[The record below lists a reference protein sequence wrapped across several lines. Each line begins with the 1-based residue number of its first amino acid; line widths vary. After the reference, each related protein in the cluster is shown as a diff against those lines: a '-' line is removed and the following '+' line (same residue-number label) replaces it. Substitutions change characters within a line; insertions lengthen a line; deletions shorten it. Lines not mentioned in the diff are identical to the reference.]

1 MNKIKQNKITFTLIL
16 LAIAII
22 FSSLTILSLP
32 VLFNYKSKVEL
43 IEKNFYK
50 NFKIYLNSSDK
61 ISFKP
66 FPKPHLLVENATLN
80 LYSNE
85 DEDNFLEKSNLKIFI
100 SLRDIYLRS
109 FKNFLSTEISNSNLE
124 FKISDIKA
132 LRNHLYKKIN
142 KQIIFNNCK
151 IFIKN
156 KKGDIIIIS
165 PIKKLSYKINKK
177 NKIKSFIINGQIFGL
192 KYKSEWKRSYTDPKK
207 SSHEINIFNPNI
219 EIQNIL
225 ELKSSKQFNGVS
237 KITYFQDKIEYKFSY
252 NNHEAEIL
260 SPNKKDTNFNI
271 DGKIKFKPFYFVGE
285 LNIKNKKIEKI
296 IDNFLLNLLVYE
308 KKHLGNFSG
317 EIGVK
322 FDNLNNKLI
331 KSGKIDL
338 VINEKQISLKEAN
351 FKLDKIGD
359 IKSKISF
366 IEDNGNI
373 KFISKNELDIKNYIE
388 FAKIFQV
395 SSKKIKNIKKIYF
408 DLQKNIGMSDV
419 VITNVK
425 INNLEGTKISE
436 ELFFVKNIQNLR
448 SHIRKIID

>member
-1 MNKIKQNKITFTLIL
+1 M
-16 LAIAII
+16 
-22 FSSLTILSLP
+22 
-32 VLFNYKSKVEL
+32 
-43 IEKNFYK
+43 
-50 NFKIYLNSSDK
+50 
-61 ISFKP
+61 
-66 FPKPHLLVENATLN
+66 
-80 LYSNE
+80 
-85 DEDNFLEKSNLKIFI
+85 
-100 SLRDIYLRS
+100 
-109 FKNFLSTEISNSNLE
+109 
-124 FKISDIKA
+124 
-132 LRNHLYKKIN
+132 
-142 KQIIFNNCK
+142 
-151 IFIKN
+151 
-156 KKGDIIIIS
+156 
-165 PIKKLSYKINKK
+165 
-177 NKIKSFIINGQIFGL
+177 
-192 KYKSEWKRSYTDPKK
+192 
-207 SSHEINIFNPNI
+207 
-219 EIQNIL
+219 
-225 ELKSSKQFNGVS
+225 
-237 KITYFQDKIEYKFSY
+237 
-252 NNHEAEIL
+252 
-260 SPNKKDTNFNI
+260 
-271 DGKIKFKPFYFVGE
+271 GE